1 MRDRARI
8 WQKEVKHTVDYLE
21 QSSEFSGNV
30 AYMGLSYG
38 ATAGWVL
45 YQGEPRLK
53 ALIQLSG
60 GLPSIPGLT
69 PQPLD
74 YMPRIDRPVLQLN
87 GTADYLVPF
96 EQAKLAHEQLA
107 TPGDNKR
114 LVGYDVGHWPLPPN
128 QMRREVLLFL
138 DEHLGPST

>member
-1 MRDRARI
+1 M
-8 WQKEVKHTVDYLE
+8 KHVVDYLE
-21 QSSEFSGNV
+21 QSNEFSGNA

-38 ATAGWVL
+38 VAAGWSL

-53 ALIQLSG
+53 ALVQLSG
-60 GLPSIPGLT
+60 GIPNFPELT
-69 PQPLD
+69 PQLID

-87 GTADYLVPF
+87 GTADFLVPF
-96 EQAKLAHEQLA
+96 EEATLAHDLLA
-107 TPGDNKR
+107 TPADNKR